1 MENAVTVDMTREGNL
16 EPEVFR
22 VVHDSDKCR
31 EDVNGCVPIHQ
42 MPCLFISTFINLLA
56 ILHYSKWNIKLP
68 VFLSN
73 SVLLFL

>member
-22 VVHDSDKCR
+22 VVH
-31 EDVNGCVPIHQ
+31 VNGCVPIHQ
-42 MPCLFISTFINLLA
+42 MRCLFISTFINLLA

-73 SVLLFL
+73 SVLLFP